1 MLLNLTLME
10 SDRLT
15 KLPPWPRFIR
25 IAGVFAFTS
34 IVFVIYSVIRNWNIL
49 GTPKASDEIW
59 LAARN
64 GFRAGFVLAIT
75 FVIARAIID
84 VVKAALEPKPKLP
97 SERLAEEFEAQHPGR
112 TLKEAP
118 PVPIL
123 PPPTDDNPYSYH

>member
-1 MLLNLTLME
+1 ME

-34 IVFVIYSVIRNWNIL
+34 IVFVLYSVIRNWDIL

-64 GFRAGFVLAIT
+64 GFRAGFVLSVI

-84 VVKAALEPKPKLP
+84 VVKEALKPKPKLP
-97 SERLAEEFEAQHPGR
+97 SERLAEEFEAAYPGR
-112 TLKEAP
+112 LKKEEP
-118 PVPIL
+118 PVPVI
-123 PPPTDDNPYSYH
+123 PPPRDDNPYSYR